1 MVNRLKIL
9 WLSHVVPYPPRGF
22 GVLQRS
28 HHLVREVARYHDVY
42 LLSFI
47 QKGLLAATFPSVES
61 GLLEARRVLS
71 EFCAHVDFVPIPSEE
86 RAYGKL
92 WLALSSL
99 MQRDPSS
106 INWLKSSAMSSTI
119 MQQMRQTNF
128 DLVHFDTISLAPYLR
143 HAAGCATVLDH
154 HSIESHMM
162 LRRAAKEPN
171 PIKKLYF
178 RQEGIRLQS
187 YEKRVC
193 AKFDANITCSTLD
206 SDRLREIIPSGSLID
221 EIPNGVDIQY
231 FQPSVRPVDPNSMI
245 FVGSLNWYPNRDAMV
260 YFAEQIWPAIK
271 QRVPQAK
278 MDVVGANPPKQVLA
292 LAERDKDFRVH
303 GFVDDVRPYI
313 EKAAVYVCPI
323 RDGGG
328 TRLKILDALAMGKA
342 MVAHPIACEGIE
354 VTDNK
359 DILLATDPA
368 GYVTH
373 LERLFRDAPYRD
385 TIGSAGRD
393 LIVNKYSYTAIGN
406 KLACL
411 YNSIVAARGQTRSP
425 HRASLAGSVAPQ
437 QKSE

>member
-1 MVNRLKIL
+1 MKRLKIL

-42 LLSFI
+42 LLAFI
-47 QKGLLAATFPSVES
+47 QKALLAATFPSIES
-61 GLLEARRVLS
+61 GLAEARNVLS
-71 EFCAHVDFVPIPSEE
+71 EFCVHVDFVPIPSEE

-106 INWLKSSAMSSTI
+106 INWLKSSTMSSTI
-119 MQQMRQTNF
+119 TRQLRQTHF
-128 DLVHFDTISLAPYLR
+128 DLVHFDTISLAPFLR
-143 HAAGCATVLDH
+143 EVTGNATVLDH

-171 PIKKLYF
+171 PIKKLYYL
-178 RQEGIRLQS
+178 QEGIRLQS

-206 SDRLREIIPSGSLID
+206 SDRLRETIPTGSLID
-221 EIPNGVDIQY
+221 EIPNGVDIKY
-231 FQPSVRPVDPNSMI
+231 FQPSECQVDPNSMI
-245 FVGSLNWYPNRDAMV
+245 FVGGLNWYPNRDAMV

-342 MVAHPIACEGIE
+342 IVAHPIACEGIE

-359 DILLATDPA
+359 NILLATDPA
-368 GYVTH
+368 GYVAH
-373 LERLFRDAPYRD
+373 LERLFRDALYRGA
-385 TIGSAGRD
+385 IGSAGRD
-393 LIVNKYSYTAIGN
+393 LIVNKYSYTAIGS
-406 KLACL
+406 KLAGL
-411 YNSIVAARGQTRSP
+411 YDHVVSARANIKP
-425 HRASLAGSVAPQ
+425 D
-437 QKSE
+437 